1 MLRSYSNYLSN
12 LKKGYQM
19 DQHSMRKKRYLLYI
33 FFSGLL
39 LNSIFATPSEVD
51 AGELLQIAQSGE
63 AEDNDEDDDED
74 C

>member
-1 MLRSYSNYLSN
+1 
-12 LKKGYQM
+12 M

-39 LNSIFATPSEVD
+39 LNNFFATPSEVD

-63 AEDNDEDDDED
+63 AEDDEDDDED

>member
-1 MLRSYSNYLSN
+1 
-12 LKKGYQM
+12 M

-51 AGELLQIAQSGE
+51 AEELLQIAQSGE

>member
-1 MLRSYSNYLSN
+1 
-12 LKKGYQM
+12 M

>member
-1 MLRSYSNYLSN
+1 
-12 LKKGYQM
+12 M

-39 LNSIFATPSEVD
+39 LNNFFATPSEVD

-63 AEDNDEDDDED
+63 AEDDEDDDDED

>member
-1 MLRSYSNYLSN
+1 
-12 LKKGYQM
+12 M

-39 LNSIFATPSEVD
+39 LYNFFITPSEVD
-51 AGELLQIAQSGE
+51 AGELLQLSQSGE
-63 AEDNDEDDDED
+63 AEEEEDDDDED

>member
-1 MLRSYSNYLSN
+1 
-12 LKKGYQM
+12 M
-19 DQHSMRKKRYLLYI
+19 DQNSKIKKRYLLYL

-39 LNSIFATPSEVD
+39 LNSLLATASEVD

-63 AEDNDEDDDED
+63 TEDNDEDDDED

>member
-1 MLRSYSNYLSN
+1 
-12 LKKGYQM
+12 M
-19 DQHSMRKKRYLLYI
+19 DQNSMIKKRYLLYL

-39 LNSIFATPSEVD
+39 LNSLLATASEVD

-63 AEDNDEDDDED
+63 TEDNDEDDDED